1 MLSIRNLSINY
12 NQKNILNNISCD
24 FDYNSINVIMGS
36 SGSGK
41 TTFLRCLAKLE
52 KKFIGDIY
60 IKNQKLESIKANKI
74 GMVFQ
79 SFNLFAHMTV
89 LQNLVFAPI
98 ELNIMEEN
106 QAIEKAII
114 ILKKLYLEDKVDHYP
129 HSLSG
134 GQKQRI
140 AIARAIMLEPEV
152 LLFDEPTSAL
162 DPELVKDISENIKFL
177 KNEKT
182 IIIVVTHEVR
192 LAKLCADRI
201 LFFDNGILLDNINAS
216 DFFAQDNMKISQRA
230 ETFLSNIL

>member
-1 MLSIRNLSINY
+1 MQFARN
-12 NQKNILNNISCD
+12 
-24 FDYNSINVIMGS
+24 GS
-36 SGSGK
+36 
-41 TTFLRCLAKLE
+41 TKLE

-106 QAIEKAII
+106 QAIEKAIV

-201 LFFDNGILLDNINAS
+201 LFFDNGIIIDNINAY
-216 DFFAQDNMKISQRA
+216 DFFAQYKMKIYQRA